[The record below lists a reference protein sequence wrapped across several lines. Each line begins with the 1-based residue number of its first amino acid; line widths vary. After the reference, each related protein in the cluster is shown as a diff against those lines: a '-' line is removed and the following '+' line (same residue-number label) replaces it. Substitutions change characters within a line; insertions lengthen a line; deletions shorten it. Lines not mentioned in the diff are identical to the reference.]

1 MKIKKLLIKNFGIYA
16 GEQEIDFS
24 STGEGKPIVLLGGY
38 NGRGK
43 TTILEAILLCLY
55 GKRSY
60 ALSETKIAY
69 NKYLSKYI
77 NRNDATLEASIEVVM
92 SAEIDST
99 EVELSVLRKWNE
111 RNKNIKEEHRVFLNG
126 KLDEIL
132 TDDWDNQMDFIMP
145 VGMSRFF
152 LFDGEK
158 VSELVDDFSEEKLKQ
173 AIKTLLGIDV
183 IEQLDEDLKT
193 IIGKNKIAKDIE
205 SNDNEVK
212 MLQEQKSTLQAELN
226 LAQRT
231 MSTFR
236 LEIEQKTKRL
246 EECEM
251 LFSSSGGAV
260 FGKQETTMQKRA
272 YIDKELKVV
281 QSEIY
286 EKLAGAAPLLLVL
299 PLLER
304 ASDTAKVERKCEI
317 LNHEING
324 VEQLFKGLE
333 IPRAFQK
340 RFENM
345 KANRQQLLRTINK
358 NALSLSPAGTDQL
371 VRLCGSFPTDELE
384 SLEKLITRKN
394 ELQEQLQNSD
404 EYLSVEVDQKK
415 LNKLVE
421 EMKTLN
427 RDITKCQLQLE
438 QLEQE
443 VAAKTQS
450 FASVNFSLDR
460 LTAQLLMQYESNDN
474 SVRLVKYAFMAKGV
488 LGQYSQRI
496 QQIKTDALSAKVTEK
511 FRAIIGKRK
520 LIQRIVFNSSDL
532 SMELY
537 DDSGKPFNRKQL
549 SAGEQ
554 QLLST
559 AIVWGIVECTRQEF
573 PMIIDT
579 PLARLDYTH
588 REQFVDNYIP
598 NAGKQV
604 IIFSTDAE
612 IVNGLEERI
621 DRFVAKK
628 YLLHYDEA
636 TKSTFVEEGYF
647 A

>member
-1 MKIKKLLIKNFGIYA
+1 MRIKKLLLRNFGIFA
-16 GEQEIDFS
+16 GQQEIDFS
-24 STGEGKPIVLLGGY
+24 FTTDEKPIVLLGGY

-77 NRNDATLEASIEVVM
+77 NRNDATLEASIEVMM

-111 RNKNIKEEHRVFLNG
+111 RNRNIKEEHHVFLNG
-126 KLDEIL
+126 KFDEIL
-132 TDDWDNQMDFIMP
+132 TDDWDNQMDFLMP
-145 VGMSRFF
+145 IGISRFF

-173 AIKTLLGIDV
+173 AIKTLLGINV
-183 IEQLDEDLKT
+183 IEQLNEDLKT
-193 IIGKNKIAKDIE
+193 IIEKNKVAKDIE
-205 SNDNEVK
+205 TNDKEIK
-212 MLQEQKSTLQAELN
+212 KLQEQKKVLQTELN
-226 LAQRT
+226 FAQQT
-231 MSTFR
+231 MSTLR
-236 LEIEQKTKRL
+236 SEIEQKTKRL

-251 LFSSSGGAV
+251 LFSSSGGAM
-260 FGKQETTMQKRA
+260 FEKQETTMQKRNSIEKGLRA
-272 YIDKELKVV
+272 VY
-281 QSEIY
+281 SEIY

-299 PLLER
+299 PLLEK
-304 ASDTAKVERKCEI
+304 ASDTAKVERECEI

-324 VEQLFKGLE
+324 VEQLFKGLD
-333 IPRAFQK
+333 IPSPLQK
-340 RFENM
+340 RFEDM
-345 KANRQQLLRTINK
+345 KVNRQKLLQTVK
-358 NALSLSPAGTDQL
+358 SNALSLSPAGIDQL
-371 VRLCGSFPTDELE
+371 ARLCSSVPIDDLE
-384 SLEKLITRKN
+384 SLEKLIARKN
-394 ELQEQLQNSD
+394 VLQEQLQNSED
-404 EYLSVEVDQKK
+404 YLSVEVDQKK

-421 EMKTLN
+421 EMKMLN
-427 RDITKCQLQLE
+427 RDITKYHLQLE

-443 VAAKTQS
+443 STGKTQS
-450 FASVNFSLDR
+450 LAAVNFALDR
-460 LTAQLLMQYESNDN
+460 LKAQLLIQYESNDN
-474 SVRLVKYAFMAKGV
+474 SVRLVKYTIMAKIV
-488 LGQYSQRI
+488 LGQYGQKI
-496 QQIKTDALSAKVTEK
+496 QQIKTDALSTKVIEK
-511 FRAIIGKRK
+511 FHTIIGKRN
-520 LIQRIVFNSSDL
+520 LIQRITFNSSDL

-537 DDSGKPFNRKQL
+537 DENGMPFNRKQL

-559 AIVWGIVECTRQEF
+559 AIVWGIVECTGQEF

-579 PLARLDYTH
+579 PLARLDSSH

-604 IIFSTDAE
+604 ILFSTDAE

-621 DRFVAKK
+621 DKFVAKK
-628 YLLHYDEA
+628 YLLRYDET
-636 TKSTFVEEGYF
+636 TKSSLVEEGYF